1 MLDEP
6 PARIF
11 VMGENVWREEHE
23 WPLARTQYTDC
34 YLHSGGKANT
44 LNGDGVLSFDRPG
57 DPPPDV
63 FLYDPRSPVPT
74 KGGGFAAA
82 PNGSQ
87 EAPSTSVKWRSAPTC
102 WSIRRGPWTGT
113 WRSPVPSASRCSRQ
127 PSGPDTDFT
136 AKLVDV
142 CECGCTRSLTD
153 GINRARYRESL
164 AEAKLLEPGQVYEY
178 TIDLVATS
186 NVFKKG
192 HSIRL
197 EVSSS
202 NFPRFDR
209 NPNTGR
215 EPSEETEMRPAVQ
228 TILHDAAHPSRITLP
243 IIPGA

>member
-1 MLDEP
+1 ML
-6 PARIF
+6 
-11 VMGENVWREEHE
+11 V
-23 WPLARTQYTDC
+23 YTSRPMDRD
-34 YLHSGGKANT
+34 LEVTGPISVT
-44 LNGDGVLSFDRPG
+44 L
-57 DPPPDV
+57 
-63 FLYDPRSPVPT
+63 
-74 KGGGFAAA
+74 FAA
-82 PNGSQ
+82 
-87 EAPSTSVKWRSAPTC
+87 T
-102 WSIRRGPWTGT
+102 
-113 WRSPVPSASRCSRQ
+113 
-127 PSGPDTDFT
+127 SGPDTDFT

-153 GINRARYRESL
+153 GIIRARYRESL
-164 AEAKLLEPGQVYEY
+164 AESKLLEPGQVYEY